1 MPSEGADVRGALRA
15 AADLTYSSVASFFN
29 VPAPQLIRH
38 PHSQVPP
45 AQRERLSA
53 VRAPPPQA
61 PNASLFFGSLL
72 RPPPSLPA
80 LNAEL
85 DGLPLGQQS
94 VQRHEQRLHARLHS
108 LSEQQL
114 SRLESSLPPRVR
126 RQLHAQLEAANVI
139 LPAIERRDGGFKMS
153 RSWHDDL
160 DALIVERQGRGTM
173 RASKSA
179 TAISRSTGRLP
190 SLSSA
195 SLAPLPPAD
204 KRKAAGLEKAHAST
218 PHGAS
223 PQGASKSLGALKA
236 AKEAGQITVEEYASQ
251 SLATLKAAKE
261 AGDITVEEYGS
272 ALSKLRREQQREVAA
287 REQRAE
293 AARELEET
301 TAPPL
306 ARLLMKTLGLPTGGC
321 HVFLEIDVDHL
332 DEARASADPA
342 ATAPVPPPTVAPPS
356 GYRARLSMVP
366 IELASGLCPIRLEI
380 SVEELGV
387 TEPGVF
393 ALAGSAPTTQHN
405 ATRSP
410 NRSPIRSPIR
420 SPAGGEQ
427 PWRPPPID
435 TDGLTDEQVVTVLR
449 RSLCRCAGRTLEHFA
464 TFDAKN
470 LGSVSRA
477 EFHRGVAVLGLSAP
491 SNAIDR
497 LFDMWA
503 SPEALLA
510 APHTTVRDKAAQGA
524 ARTSDQLALTDLSG
538 ALKRGGAPR
547 HVREAAAL
555 HKRIH
560 HDRPIRQAELLPPQ
574 SPAAEAAN
582 LVSADFGILG
592 VKKIDF
598 RASATQH
605 QSVGATASAHD
616 SSDSSAIG
624 RLRKAVKRM
633 QVQEKVKEELMSL
646 VGKWSQDKLHLL
658 EGLFLNAEALQMQI
672 ETWKQ
677 QADPARHRLSAHD
690 AHALFKHLHIS
701 SGADERERLLSMKII
716 FHDIEESSDV
726 QDGYISL
733 DDLSVAIWQKT
744 NEEIW
749 RMYKDAKL
757 SETVGDGGAGAGASR
772 GGAVADQ
779 LRSALIDQAQRVVAL
794 FNSWD
799 KDGDGTITKAEFR
812 RALPELG
819 MWADPEDIDE
829 LFDSFDSDG
838 GGSISFRELNRMLRR
853 TRNVDDRKSTKK
865 PSVVLEVA
873 DVGALRIE
881 IAQQVRS
888 AAMRAVIDEK
898 AENVS

>member
-1 MPSEGADVRGALRA
+1 MPTEGADVRGALRA

-45 AQRERLSA
+45 AQRERLAA

-108 LSEQQL
+108 LSEHQL
-114 SRLESSLPPRVR
+114 SRLESSLPARVR
-126 RQLHAQLEAANVI
+126 RQLHAQLEAANVM
-139 LPAIERRDGGFKMS
+139 LPAIERRDGGIKVS

-160 DALIVERQGRGTM
+160 DALIVERQIHSTM
-173 RASKSA
+173 RTSKSA
-179 TAISRSTGRLP
+179 KAISKSTGRLP
-190 SLSSA
+190 SLSPS

-204 KRKAAGLEKAHAST
+204 KRKAPGFEKANASA
-218 PHGAS
+218 PH
-223 PQGASKSLGALKA
+223 GASKSLGALKA
-236 AKEAGQITVEEYASQ
+236 AKEAGHITVEEYASQ

-261 AGDITVEEYGS
+261 AADITVEEYGS
-272 ALSKLRREQQREVAA
+272 ALSKLRREQQREEAA

-306 ARLLMKTLGLPTGGC
+306 ARLLMKTLGLPTGVC
-321 HVFLEIDVDHL
+321 HVFLEFDVDHL

-342 ATAPVPPPTVAPPS
+342 AMPPVPPPAVPPPS
-356 GYRARLSMVP
+356 VYRARLSMLP
-366 IELASGLCPIRLEI
+366 IELASGMCPIRLEI
-380 SVEELGV
+380 SVEDLGV
-387 TEPGVF
+387 TEPGVV
-393 ALAGSAPTTQHN
+393 ALADSAHN
-405 ATRSP
+405 TNRSP
-410 NRSPIRSPIR
+410 NRSPTRSPTR
-420 SPAGGEQ
+420 SPPQAGAEQ

-477 EFHRGVAVLGLSAP
+477 EFHKGVALLGLSAP

-503 SPEALLA
+503 SPEALLT

-560 HDRPIRQAELLPPQ
+560 HDRPIRQAELIPPLPP
-574 SPAAEAAN
+574 ATEAAN
-582 LVSADFGILG
+582 LVSADLGILG
-592 VKKIDF
+592 VKKMDF

-605 QSVGATASAHD
+605 QSVEATASAHD
-616 SSDSSAIG
+616 SSESSAIG

-658 EGLFLNAEALQMQI
+658 EGLFQNAEALQMRI

-690 AHALFKHLHIS
+690 AHALFKHLRFS
-701 SGADERERLLSMKII
+701 SGADERERLLSTEII
-716 FHDIEESSDV
+716 FHDIEESRDV
-726 QDGYISL
+726 QEGYISL
-733 DDLSVAIWQKT
+733 DDLSVTVWQKT

-757 SETVGDGGAGAGASR
+757 SETVGDGSPGAGASR
-772 GGAVADQ
+772 GGAVVDQ

-812 RALPELG
+812 RALPELE

-853 TRNVDDRKSTKK
+853 SRSVDDRKSTKK

-881 IAQQVRS
+881 IAKQVRS
-888 AAMRAVIDEK
+888 AAMHAVIDEK
-898 AENVS
+898 LENVPLS